1 MEELARFCCPN
12 TACAD
17 YGKRNAGNLTVCD
30 RFGKQ
35 EPIRLLYCRTCK
47 KRFSERKGTPLFGS
61 ELPREKLVS
70 VLGHVAEGCGV
81 RSTSRW
87 AKGHRDTVTHYIR
100 AAGDQAQQLHDELV
114 GFSPLDTGSS
124 VRRKVGLRREKA
136 KALSGR

>member
-1 MEELARFCCPN
+1 MEDLARFCCPN

-17 YGKRNAGNLTVCD
+17 YGKRNAGNLTVCG
-30 RFGKQ
+30 RFGQQ

-70 VLGHVAEGCGV
+70 VLEHVSEGCGV
-81 RSTSRW
+81 RSTSRL
-87 AKGHRDTVTHYIR
+87 AKVHGDTVTHYIR
-100 AAGDQAQQLHDELV
+100 AAGDHAQQLHDELV

>member
-47 KRFSERKGTPLFGS
+47 KRFSERKGTPWLLRNCPARNWFPCWGM
-61 ELPREKLVS
+61 LPK
-70 VLGHVAEGCGV
+70 VAACV
-81 RSTSRW
+81 RP
-87 AKGHRDTVTHYIR
+87 
-100 AAGDQAQQLHDELV
+100 AAG
-114 GFSPLDTGSS
+114 
-124 VRRKVGLRREKA
+124 RRGIGIR
-136 KALSGR
+136 